1 MQEKRTIY
9 NSIRKCQY
17 GQYVSTEFQIPILCK
32 PPFIPWQ
39 RSAFNKVLGKWL
51 GPHLPAHSKIVVT
64 TTYST
69 TKIHRKEWENCI
81 SWVTTTKEGVAVVSC
96 WINDLSSKS
105 WRLPFGLRNETSYF
119 KVHKYPFSR
128 HTGWQ
133 SKRNCL
139 VVLPSALCCD
149 AGWYS
154 QCSKIGK
161 IVQ

>member
-1 MQEKRTIY
+1 MDGAISKWINQTPHLFLYWWRVTYISKQANTVW
-9 NSIRKCQY
+9 NKIRKYCLQIIKIPL
-17 GQYVSTEFQIPILCK
+17 QNQST
-32 PPFIPWQ
+32 
-39 RSAFNKVLGKWL
+39 
-51 GPHLPAHSKIVVT
+51 HVVT

>member
-1 MQEKRTIY
+1 MFLLGTTTKR
-9 NSIRKCQY
+9 K
-17 GQYVSTEFQIPILCK
+17 L
-32 PPFIPWQ
+32 Q
-39 RSAFNKVLGKWL
+39 RS
-51 GPHLPAHSKIVVT
+51 S
-64 TTYST
+64 
-69 TKIHRKEWENCI
+69 KEWENCI

-139 VVLPSALCCD
+139 VVLPSALLLCWMVHSADLTLKKWCNNIITNVD
-149 AGWYS
+149 RSGCTITNTIYYLNGLES
-154 QCSKIGK
+154 RLYDF
-161 IVQ
+161 